1 MNLIT
6 GHAIEVDLSTQAV
19 SGDTPLRH
27 LTFKIG
33 DRVKVLM
40 EVETLK
46 QMQKD
51 HGNWNDE
58 MTEVC
63 C

>member
-1 MNLIT
+1 MIS

-27 LTFKIG
+27 LTFKVG

-40 EVETLK
+40 EIETLK
-46 QMQKD
+46 LMQKD
-51 HGNWNDE
+51 HGGWNDK
-58 MTEVC
+58 MTEV
-63 C
+63 